1 MQIDPEIKNAARSLW
16 DYLKL
21 NQVLA
26 PCDCIIAMGS
36 HDLRTAEYAARL
48 QLEGWAPWLVCS
60 GGLGRLT
67 QTKWQEPEAQ
77 KFARIAVDAGVPAS
91 QILVEDQS
99 NNTGQNILFSKKK
112 LAEAGLKI
120 RSALLVHK
128 PYMERRAI
136 ATAQKVWPE
145 VECCVTSPPIS
156 FEDYPT
162 DEIPMKQLIHIM
174 VGDFQRILVYG
185 QLGFQVEQ
193 NVPNKV
199 KEAYEDLVQT
209 GFTKQMIPAD
219 I

>member
-67 QTKWQEPEAQ
+67 QTKWQEPEAH
-77 KFARIAVDAGVPAS
+77 KFARIAADAGVPAS

-136 ATAQKVWPE
+136 ATAHKVWPE

-162 DEIPMKQLIHIM
+162 EEIPMAQLIHIM
-174 VGDFQRILVYG
+174 AGDFQRVIEYPI
-185 QLGFQVEQ
+185 LGFQIPQEIPVEVM
-193 NVPNKV
+193 NNFEK
-199 KEAYEDLVQT
+199 LVQV
-209 GFTKQMIPAD
+209 GFTD
-219 I
+219 FLLST